1 LTLDDIDRLHQRLDK
16 VFDLISE
23 QQKIL
28 HDCQGE
34 LKVHLDTSILRV
46 AGYDKDI
53 VSVQNSM
60 DNLDVRVEK
69 LEKYIAD
76 LESKKK
82 GVESLGTLLKWIVG
96 LIVGGITIY
105 TFWGKK

>member
-1 LTLDDIDRLHQRLDK
+1 MTLDDIDRLHSRLDK
-16 VFDLISE
+16 VFDLLSE
-23 QQKIL
+23 QQKII

-34 LKVHLDTSILRV
+34 LKTHLDTSVLRV

-53 VSVQNSM
+53 TNVQASM
-60 DNLDVRVEK
+60 DDLMARVKK
-69 LEKYIAD
+69 LEKYIDD

-82 GVESLGTLLKWIVG
+82 GVESLGTFLKWFVGTIVG
-96 LIVGGITIY
+96 IIAIY